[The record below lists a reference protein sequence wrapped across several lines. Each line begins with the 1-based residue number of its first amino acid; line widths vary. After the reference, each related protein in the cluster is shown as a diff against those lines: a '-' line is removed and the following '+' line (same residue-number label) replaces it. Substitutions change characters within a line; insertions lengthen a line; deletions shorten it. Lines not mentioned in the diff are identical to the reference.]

1 MSTPR
6 RCEWCGVF
14 VRHDQPLTGWRVQVA
29 PGSRQDPESPW
40 NYWARLL
47 CPGCAAAIDHPPI
60 WEQVTVDEVLR
71 QRGALRAPVVTS
83 RPNTSGRMT
92 LHESLELIRERYGD
106 AIRQLGEQ

>member
-1 MSTPR
+1 VSTEVDWYAPPSPEEVKHMSTPR
-6 RCEWCGVF
+6 RCKWCGVF

-71 QRGALRAPVVTS
+71 QRGALRAPVV
-83 RPNTSGRMT
+83 R
-92 LHESLELIRERYGD
+92 
-106 AIRQLGEQ
+106 